1 MFWHNTL
8 NLPQNKK
15 NAPRLSTSKNFFV
28 GKAKKDWKVWGAV
41 CVACVL
47 VSALALRV
55 VFYMTGISIYPFF

>member
-1 MFWHNTL
+1 MAIIVLSVSRGAVYRALRTL
-8 NLPQNKK
+8 SSVSEKTIQVKGLEG
-15 NAPRLSTSKNFFV
+15 V
-28 GKAKKDWKVWGAV
+28 GAV